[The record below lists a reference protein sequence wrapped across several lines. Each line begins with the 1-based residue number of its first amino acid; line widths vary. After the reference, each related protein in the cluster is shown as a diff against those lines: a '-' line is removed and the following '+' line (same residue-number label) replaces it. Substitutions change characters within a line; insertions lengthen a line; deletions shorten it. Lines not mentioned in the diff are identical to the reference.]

1 MSDIHAGMEL
11 PHRSNVFLD
20 FPTQLNFILFSILL
34 PHIRRRI
41 GHIYPIVAVIKKLS
55 VQRSSG
61 FELKNSKPRKLSL
74 LRMLKG
80 VALAPH
86 NTVALELI
94 WSSPITES
102 AFATIED
109 LLLKWPEA
117 WCISQTRHASVSS
130 SPGPKGFTKGGL
142 LAQSGQGPK
151 YKSSLTSQWNHM
163 HVNITNSGAA

>member
-1 MSDIHAGMEL
+1 MEL

-109 LLLKWPEA
+109 PSSVKEDPLV
-117 WCISQTRHASVSS
+117 ASW
-130 SPGPKGFTKGGL
+130 
-142 LAQSGQGPK
+142 QS
-151 YKSSLTSQWNHM
+151 
-163 HVNITNSGAA
+163 